1 MELNKKCLEILQYIR
16 NERGFIKVEEISKR
30 FKLTDRAIRYNL
42 DKIERFLVKNG
53 FDYFERQHSKG
64 MRLVQ
69 SKKLEDFI
77 DRFAS
82 TNTPYKYIYSKD
94 ERVEFITTKLL
105 QAAAPLKISYF
116 EKELSCSK
124 NTIMKELSSIEEW
137 LKERNILLIRRQK
150 IGILTEGL
158 EIDKRKAIMEIVSKS
173 IKTEDMFSFMNNKFS
188 QAKINNLQMN
198 NLFSDIKV
206 DFLDNLIKMCEAE
219 LNKEFSD
226 ETYSNM
232 ITHLSIMIKRIQL
245 NKKLYLPDL
254 KSEGIK
260 ETREY
265 TAALNLTRRIETYY
279 NIRVPEEEVDYIA
292 LHLLGAKVLN
302 MSHSSEI
309 NESDFNDLSIVVKNM
324 VSEIERVYN
333 VDFGVSQ
340 ENLVSNLVLHLR
352 PTIYRIKY
360 NLKLVNPLFEE
371 IRTNYKDLFHSTKY
385 VARYL
390 EDYIGEKIDDQEIS
404 YIALHFGAALENLKD
419 KTANIAKIILVCGT
433 GIGTS
438 NMLASKLTKEFCVE
452 IVSTI
457 SVRTINTIKAMNYDY
472 IISTIDIPQ
481 LDKTQYVKINPLI
494 LKSDYITLESFLQ
507 TKYKSLHRQNDEL
520 QFINRLLNIVERYSE
535 IHDREQL
542 QYEFLYEMRHNNEYI
557 LERRFE
563 YMLKDLLC
571 PEVIRLNIACSD
583 WNEAVKAGTN
593 MLLERGCIDNS
604 YEKAII
610 KNFKELGPYMVVA
623 PGIALCHARP
633 EDGVKKL
640 SMSLITLRDPVK
652 FGSEMN
658 DPVKLIITLAAVDND
673 SHLRALSQLMELLMN
688 TEDLKTVQNAKN
700 REEVIEIINRHS
712 K

>member
-16 NERGFIKVEEISKR
+16 KEKGFIRIDELSKQ

-64 MRLVQ
+64 MMMVQ

-77 DRFAS
+77 DRFVS

-105 QAAAPLKISYF
+105 QAAAPLQISYF
-116 EKELSCSK
+116 EKEFSCSK
-124 NTIMKELSSIEEW
+124 NTILKELAEIEEW

-150 IGILTEGL
+150 IGILTEGQ

-173 IKTEDMFSFMNNKFS
+173 IKTEDMFGLMNNKFS
-188 QAKINNLQMN
+188 QAKINNLQIN

-206 DFLDNLIKMCEAE
+206 DFLDNLIKMCEVE

-245 NKKLYLPDL
+245 NKKIYLPDI

-265 TAALNLTRRIETYY
+265 SAALSLTRRIEIYY

-302 MSHSSEI
+302 ISNSDYGC
-309 NESDFNDLSIVVKNM
+309 ESDFNGLSTVVKNM
-324 VSEIERVYN
+324 IIEMEKIYN
-333 VDFGVSQ
+333 VSFGEKQ
-340 ENLVSNLVLHLR
+340 EKLISNLVLHLR

-360 NLKLVNPLFEE
+360 NLKLINPLFEE

-385 VARYL
+385 SARYL

-419 KTANIAKIILVCGT
+419 ETTNIAKIILVCGT

-452 IVSTI
+452 IVNTI
-457 SVRTINTIKAMNYDY
+457 SIRAINTIKSMRYDY
-472 IISTIDIPQ
+472 VISTIDIPQ
-481 LDKTQYVKINPLI
+481 LDKQQYVKINPLI
-494 LKSDYITLESFLQ
+494 LKNDYIKLESFLQ
-507 TKYKSLHRQNDEL
+507 TKYKSIDKQNDEL
-520 QFINRLLNIVERYSE
+520 QFINRLLNIVERYCE
-535 IHDREQL
+535 VHDREQL

-571 PEVIRLNIACSD
+571 PDVIRLNIVCND

-610 KNFKELGPYMVVA
+610 NNFKKFGPYMVVA

-640 SMSLITLRDPVK
+640 SMSLITLKDPIK

-688 TEDLKTVQNAKN
+688 SEDLKAVQNAKN
-700 REEVIEIINRHS
+700 REEVINIINRYS